1 MRDFARRILRYRSRC
16 SRKLEFVLPQP
27 LSIAAHAFLQGD
39 VRAPGEIAR
48 GGGDL
53 EARLH
58 RAARPHTVGETEAG
72 RGQDAPHHLGDF
84 ALSRDPAVGHVIDP
98 PGDPLSVV
106 SGDEGACNVVHV
118 HALFREAAIIRQHAL
133 PPRQRVAQEQPGQI
147 AGAPARSI
155 DIADA
160 ERHRIE
166 PVLARIGPH
175 HQLGGGLAGTIDV
188 ARGERRALVH
198 GIDARGRRPIG
209 RDRGAI
215 DEAATAE
222 ATRTLE
228 QRERSTDVDLGHQ
241 RRLAGC
247 NHRSRDCTAMDDPG
261 DTIHQH
267 RFDRRA
273 VEQIDLLD
281 RELQRLRRR
290 PVDRT
295 DPPTRGDQP
304 FHDRAAQQARSA
316 GHQDVWIGF
325 HAAPPRKMHSAASRV
340 YSGLL
345 RGAVAIRATKR
356 EGMEMAK
363 GLATGL
369 LALGMMLGI
378 GTAGA
383 TPLRIALS
391 QDPHAL
397 DPAVGIT
404 YVGRVVFA
412 SICDK
417 LVDIDAKLNY
427 VPQLATS
434 WSWSADNLT
443 LTMKLRPGVK
453 FQDGETFDAAAVK
466 ANIERYQ
473 TAPFSKRKAELKS
486 VQSVEVVDPMTV
498 VFHLSKPDAS
508 LLGILSDRAGMM
520 VAPDDAAKAGDK
532 FSDHPVCAGPFKFS
546 SRVAQEKIVLDK
558 FDGYWNKDAIH
569 VDQIVFTPVPDS
581 SVQLANLKSGGFD
594 IIGLA
599 PTDLPS
605 IRGDKSLKLV
615 QSPSILYYT
624 ISINTNNG
632 PQAKN

>member
-1 MRDFARRILRYRSRC
+1 
-16 SRKLEFVLPQP
+16 
-27 LSIAAHAFLQGD
+27 
-39 VRAPGEIAR
+39 
-48 GGGDL
+48 
-53 EARLH
+53 
-58 RAARPHTVGETEAG
+58 
-72 RGQDAPHHLGDF
+72 
-84 ALSRDPAVGHVIDP
+84 
-98 PGDPLSVV
+98 
-106 SGDEGACNVVHV
+106 
-118 HALFREAAIIRQHAL
+118 
-133 PPRQRVAQEQPGQI
+133 
-147 AGAPARSI
+147 
-155 DIADA
+155 
-160 ERHRIE
+160 
-166 PVLARIGPH
+166 
-175 HQLGGGLAGTIDV
+175 
-188 ARGERRALVH
+188 
-198 GIDARGRRPIG
+198 
-209 RDRGAI
+209 
-215 DEAATAE
+215 
-222 ATRTLE
+222 
-228 QRERSTDVDLGHQ
+228 
-241 RRLAGC
+241 
-247 NHRSRDCTAMDDPG
+247 
-261 DTIHQH
+261 
-267 RFDRRA
+267 
-273 VEQIDLLD
+273 
-281 RELQRLRRR
+281 
-290 PVDRT
+290 
-295 DPPTRGDQP
+295 
-304 FHDRAAQQARSA
+304 
-316 GHQDVWIGF
+316 
-325 HAAPPRKMHSAASRV
+325 
-340 YSGLL
+340 
-345 RGAVAIRATKR
+345 
-356 EGMEMAK
+356 MAK

-383 TPLRIALS
+383 TTLRIALS
-391 QDPHAL
+391 QDPDAL

-632 PQAKN
+632 PQAKNPLGENPKVREALEAAIDRNVLNQVVFNGEYTPNNQPILPDTTYYDPDHPVPPRDLDKAKRLLKEAGVEHPSFTLLAANSPVDLQVAQVIQSMIGEAGFDMKIQATEANTLTSATQKGDYQATLVFWSGRPDPDGNISIWLQCDGFLNWGKYCNPQLDDALAKARLTTDPAARLAQYKRAADIYLADRPHIFLYNIKWLWGTTAKLEGFSPGVDGLIRPQGMMLK